1 MKQAIFHPEARHELI
16 ESVSF
21 YEARYAGLGFRFL
34 TAVETT
40 TGRIEEQ
47 PDAGSPLAG
56 GYRKWIVAGFPLST
70 AFGMITFIS

>member
-1 MKQAIFHPEARHELI
+1 VKQAIFYPEARHELI

-34 TAVETT
+34 ASVETT

-47 PDAGSPLAG
+47 PDAGSPQEG
-56 GYRKWIVAGFPLST
+56 GYRK
-70 AFGMITFIS
+70 